1 MMAYVGVLGGGGVA
15 VGNSISHA
23 SVVFWAELGPGQAQA
38 PPIELHPHKHSYG
51 YISRLC
57 ILASAGE
64 ALTQT

>member
-15 VGNSISHA
+15 VGDSISHA
-23 SVVFWAELGPGQAQA
+23 SVVFWAGWGPGQARA

-57 ILASAGE
+57 ILASAAE
-64 ALTQT
+64 ALTRT